1 MANTFRKNR
10 WAEVV
15 AADLNVLP
23 LMNLF
28 VVLIPL
34 LLLSAVFLEVAVIDM
49 NQTPSDTPAP
59 LPEEALGLTIRIAE
73 AAYLVEANGFPPQEV
88 ARRAAP
94 GTAGRPDR
102 ATRLRLAA
110 ALRDIATQRPENQ
123 SVQIVPRETTHYEE
137 IITVMDVSR
146 AAGLPI
152 ASLVGDARGAI

>member
-1 MANTFRKNR
+1 MSKTFRKNS
-10 WAEVV
+10 WAQVV

-34 LLLSAVFLEVAVIDM
+34 LLLSAVFLEVAVIEM
-49 NQTPSDTPAP
+49 NQTPSNEPP
-59 LPEEALGLTIRIAE
+59 PPSEEALGLSIRISE
-73 AAYLVEANGFPPQEV
+73 DAYVVEAKGFPAQTV

-110 ALRDIATQRPENQ
+110 ALRDVATKRPDNQ
-123 SVQIVPRETTHYEE
+123 SVSIVPQESTHYEE
-137 IITVMDVSR
+137 IVTVMDVSR

-152 ASLVGDARGAI
+152 ASLVGDAGGSI